1 MFGEIKM
8 NKVKEV
14 LKNIKPDNYG
24 NYFYC
29 RYGLQQVLGMLYDAA
44 DGITKEELKSWKVD
58 NISKNKKNDISDK
71 TVSVKE
77 TKAKSSGI
85 PFLMGISLA
94 GARKSVIIE
103 RRLIKG
109 NGGLDSIW
117 EEKVIDTTN
126 LETLLSGNLLILN
139 KNKGVQINPEYDNKL
154 KEKYDAKCLFYDKN
168 NLKYIVKEAN
178 DFVEKHTGGHIK
190 NAVDEGTLKV
200 NGVAVTNSVYF
211 FSKWLKKL
219 ESAGNIL
226 FSLNNDNEKAVAAM
240 KGKCEK
246 YIYNESVHGFS
257 YDYLDTRYSFIALML
272 KNEDRKFEWNEVP
285 DFDGLDLDDINKTAA
300 DDNAKTVG
308 LNIVKMD
315 VYFTMP
321 KFKIDTEVKLDT
333 AVKEMGVKSIYE
345 PNAVLSQGFSA
356 NDVLYLNTINQK
368 CGIKV
373 DENGTEAHSVTM
385 VMTAAGCMIKKEK
398 IELVFDKPYF
408 FMIYDKVDKQPVF
421 VGIINNPQW
430 KE

>member
-1 MFGEIKM
+1 M
-8 NKVKEV
+8 NKAKEV
-14 LKNIKPDNYG
+14 LKNIKPDKYG

-29 RYGLQQVLGMLYDAA
+29 HYGLQQVLGMLYDAA
-44 DGITKEELKSWKVD
+44 DGVTKEELKSWKVD

-85 PFLMGISLA
+85 PFLMGMSLA
-94 GARKSVIIE
+94 GAGKSVIIE

-168 NLKYIVKEAN
+168 NLKDIVKEAN
-178 DFVEKHTGGHIK
+178 DFVEKHTGGYIK

-211 FSKWLKKL
+211 LSKWLKKL

-257 YDYLDTRYSFIALML
+257 YDYLDARYSFIALML
-272 KNEDRKFEWNEVP
+272 KNKDRKFEWNDVP

-333 AVKEMGVKSIYE
+333 ALKEMGVKSIYE

-373 DENGTEAHSVTM
+373 DENGTEAYSVTM
-385 VMTAAGCMIKKEK
+385 VMAAVGCMIKKEK
-398 IELVFDKPYF
+398 IELVFNKPYF
-408 FMIYDKVDKQPVF
+408 FMIYDKIDKQPVF